1 MTRRTALFGGSFNP
15 SAVHHR
21 DVALALAPHFGSQIV
36 IPCGPRPDKEQTND
50 IEPVHRAVM
59 ADLTFRGIPGVSV
72 DLFDLEHATFTK
84 THKLDE
90 LYALRDGGE
99 IWHVVGTDLIAG
111 GKDGQS
117 PIQRE
122 WAEGESLWRRCR
134 FAVIVRDGFPCDPAD
149 LPPKGMFITGVKGG
163 ASTDIRERAF
173 RRQPYADL
181 VVPEVAAYVERYN
194 LYRGG
199 SPSRTTR
206 LRLPDP
212 RPFVFVDDR
221 NPRAK
226 ALAER
231 LAGIAV
237 NEDDANC
244 IVAIGGDGT
253 MLRAIRKHWRR
264 RLPFIGVNAGHR
276 GYLLNEIDPDL
287 QDPGF
292 LFDDLRVQQLPQLY
306 VECQDLRGDRFGSYA
321 FNDAWVACGTG
332 QCAWLEVKVDGQ
344 ARIPK
349 LVADGVLVSTAAGS
363 TGYARSMGA
372 TPLLVDSRGWLVVGN
387 NVLEPRAW
395 KSAPLSLDSSVEIT
409 SLDVQKRP
417 VRAFVDGQDRGV
429 VCSMRVRPSR
439 VASVELAFSPHR
451 DMAAK
456 LAEDLFP

>member
-1 MTRRTALFGGSFNP
+1 MTAKVALFGGSFNP
-15 SAVHHR
+15 SAAHHR
-21 DVALALAPHFGSQIV
+21 DVAAALVPHFEKIIV

-59 ADLTFRGIPGVSV
+59 ADLTFRGIPKAQV

-84 THKLDE
+84 THRLDE
-90 LYALRDGGE
+90 LYGLREGGE

-117 PIQRE
+117 PIQRQWE
-122 WAEGESLWRRCR
+122 EGERLWRTCR
-134 FAVIVRDGFPCDPAD
+134 FVVMTRNDFPCNPAD
-149 LPPKGMFITGVKGG
+149 LPPQRIVIDGMNGG
-163 ASTDIRERAF
+163 SSTDVRERAF
-173 RRQPYADL
+173 RRQPYADR
-181 VVPEVAAYVERYN
+181 VVPEVAAYMERYN

-199 SPSRTTR
+199 TPSQTTT
-206 LRLPDP
+206 LRLGDP
-212 RPFVFVDDR
+212 RPFVFVDER

-231 LAGIAV
+231 LSGIATT
-237 NEDDANC
+237 EDSANC
-244 IVAIGGDGT
+244 FVAIGGDGT

-264 RLPFIGVNAGHR
+264 RLPFVGLNAGHR
-276 GYLLNEIDPDL
+276 GYLLNEIDDDL

-292 LFDDLRVQQLPQLY
+292 FFDSLRVQQLPQLY

-332 QCAWLEVKVDGQ
+332 QCAWLEVKVDGH
-344 ARIPK
+344 ARIEK
-349 LVADGVLVSTAAGS
+349 LVADGALVSTAAGS

-372 TPLLVDSRGWLVVGN
+372 TPLLVDTRGWLIVGN
-387 NVLEPRAW
+387 NVFSPRGW
-395 KSAPLSLDSSVEIT
+395 KSAPLSLDSSVEIA
-409 SLDVQKRP
+409 SLDFRKRP
-417 VRAFVDGQDRGV
+417 IRAFVDGQDRGE
-429 VCSMRVRPSR
+429 VCAMRIRPSR
-439 VASVELAFSPHR
+439 VASVEIAFSPHR

>member
-1 MTRRTALFGGSFNP
+1 MTRKVALFGGSFNP
-15 SAVHHR
+15 SALHHR
-21 DVALALAPHFGSQIV
+21 AVVEALVPHFDKIIV

-50 IEPVHRAVM
+50 IEPAHRAAM
-59 ADLTFRGIPGVSV
+59 ADMAFRGIPKVEV

-90 LYALRDGGE
+90 LYGLKEGGE

-111 GKDGQS
+111 GEEGQS
-117 PIQRE
+117 PIQRQ

-134 FAVIVRDGFPCDPAD
+134 FAVVSRKDHPFKQAD
-149 LPPKGMFITGVKGG
+149 LPPQSMVINGVKGG
-163 ASTDIRERAF
+163 ASTDIRERVF
-173 RRQPYADL
+173 RRQPYDGL
-181 VVPEVAAYVERYN
+181 VAPDVAAYVERYN

-199 SPSRTTR
+199 ALSRATR

-212 RPFVFVDDR
+212 RPFLFADDR
-221 NPRAK
+221 NPKAK

-231 LAGIAV
+231 FAGIATT
-237 NEDDANC
+237 EDEANC

-276 GYLLNEIDPDL
+276 GYLLNEIDADL

-292 LFDDLRVQQLPQLY
+292 LFDDLRVQQLSQLY

-344 ARIPK
+344 TRIPK

-409 SLDVQKRP
+409 SLDLGKRP
-417 VRAFVDGQDRGV
+417 IRAFIDGQDRGV